1 LLLEFDNFFQL
12 GVIFVHVLAR
22 IFDDSLELRILN
34 VHALLDAILIL
45 SNNCFPEGFDKFGL
59 FFGVDLHFEEFPEIE
74 LEFLNLFEAIVLS
87 FFFEVIFCL
96 LLLFHFF
103 EQLFFFFKLAQIDIH
118 EFI

>member
-1 LLLEFDNFFQL
+1 MLLELDNVFQL

-45 SNNCFPEGFDKFGL
+45 SNNCFPEGFDKFGF